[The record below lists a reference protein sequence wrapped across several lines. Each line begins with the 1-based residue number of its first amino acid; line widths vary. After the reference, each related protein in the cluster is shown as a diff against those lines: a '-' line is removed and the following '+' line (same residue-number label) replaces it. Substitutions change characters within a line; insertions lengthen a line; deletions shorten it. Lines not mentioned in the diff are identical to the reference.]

1 MTVHKDRS
9 NHTAGRHTGLFFCT
23 LTICLMATMA
33 FAQNEVDSGYQ
44 YDPENA
50 KDINYLCAG
59 CHGEFGQGGGDG
71 EYPRLAGLPEK
82 YLARQLR
89 AFITKTRHSIVMLT
103 YANERELPEADLL
116 DISRYHSELQLLT
129 KMPKV
134 APNTDSYQILLIAQK
149 VVNVARYEGDFELG
163 ESIYNRACK
172 KCHGPAGVGRGSTP
186 QLAGQF
192 TDYLRIQIEQFRSRE
207 RINKKMDRYLD
218 PLTPEEIESVLA
230 YLSIADD

>member
-1 MTVHKDRS
+1 MTDHKDRP
-9 NHTAGRHTGLFFCT
+9 NRAAQWHTSLFLCT
-23 LTICLMATMA
+23 LITCLMATTA
-33 FAQNEVDSGYQ
+33 FAQAEAESSYQ
-44 YDPENA
+44 YDAENA
-50 KDINYLCAG
+50 EDINYLCAG

-82 YLARQLR
+82 YLAKQLR
-89 AFITKTRHSIVMLT
+89 AFINKTRHSIVMLT
-103 YANERELPEADLL
+103 YANEREMPEADLL

-129 KMPKV
+129 KMPDV
-134 APNTDSYQILLIAQK
+134 APDTDSYQILLIAQR
-149 VVNVARYEGDFELG
+149 VVNVARFDGDFENG
-163 ESIYNRACK
+163 ELIYNRACK
-172 KCHGPAGVGRGSTP
+172 RCHGLKGVGRGSTP

-207 RINKKMDRYLD
+207 RINKKMDKYLD